1 MEGYFWNRCHLEG
14 QVIQT
19 KIRSMPVDV

>member
-1 MEGYFWNRCHLEG
+1 MEGNFWDRGQLEG
-14 QVIQT
+14 QVVQT